1 MLDSNKRRA
10 QQTRRIARQME
21 SSGTYGTHNATGG
34 APREPYRPTKG
45 PRNAERVNF
54 SDSRKTNQARQGYV
68 RQVQPRTRTG
78 ESSDEYRKRI
88 SRRTY
93 AEELRRKAS
102 MKSGALI
109 AAIGV
114 VVVVIAVAVGIGVFF
129 ASSNAKLSLGNSN
142 AAEALTAATEGEP
155 FYVLCAAQ
163 LPGDTATPA
172 PAEGERSDEGGDGEG
187 NAGNGEGDG
196 GDGSGEGGDANADA
210 GDANQSGEGASDDA
224 GQASD
229 QGASDDL
236 SADQGQQ
243 PADQGGEGGEG
254 QESPQGQDGAAP
266 EANQGLK
273 TDSAYLLARVDSA
286 NKRLT
291 FVNIPSAITLT
302 LSDGQ
307 SHYLYEAASVGGDA
321 ELIRSV
327 ESIADV
333 KISQFASIGAEGLKS
348 VAAKL
353 GLDENS
359 VPHALAA
366 DQLNYKTMKES
377 ADAQVAFMTA
387 VLDKA
392 LGDQNANLAGYL
404 SDLSADVQVSW
415 DASQLLSLGEAFTP
429 FGDVTVNSAIV
440 PGRMATDS
448 GREAYII
455 TDNAW
460 QMMLDNIK
468 NGREPDAINGSDQL
482 DLAQIT
488 VTVRNGCRV
497 DGQAGR
503 MRDVLLETGFDV
515 TGVGNVDDGALYE
528 ETFVIYHDE
537 KFAIAAQVALADI
550 GVGRSFDGGDFYTF
564 DTDLLVIVGTDW
576 VAPDGTGAA
585 K

>member
-10 QQTRRIARQME
+10 QQTRRIAKQME

-34 APREPYRPTKG
+34 APREPYRPSKG
-45 PRNAERVNF
+45 PRNADRVNF

-78 ESSDEYRKRI
+78 ESQDEYRKRI

-142 AAEALTAATEGEP
+142 AAEALTAAAEGEP

-163 LPGDTATPA
+163 LPSDAAMPA
-172 PAEGERSDEGGDGEG
+172 PAEGEGSGEG
-187 NAGNGEGDG
+187 NNGEGSGEGNGDVGSGEGNNGNGESGGEAPGEGDSAGNGE
-196 GDGSGEGGDANADA
+196 AA
-210 GDANQSGEGASDDA
+210 GDAGQAGGEGASD
-224 GQASD
+224 GS
-229 QGASDDL
+229 

-243 PADQGGEGGEG
+243 APDQNGGGTEG
-254 QESPQGQDGAAP
+254 QEGVAP
-266 EANQGLK
+266 NADQGLK
-273 TDSAYLLARVDSA
+273 TDSAYLLARVDPA
-286 NKRLT
+286 NKHLT
-291 FVNIPSAITLT
+291 FVSIPSAITLT

-307 SHYLYEAASVGGDA
+307 SHYLYEATSVGGDA

-333 KISQFASIGAEGLKS
+333 KISQFASIGSDGLKS

-353 GLDENS
+353 GLDEGS
-359 VPHALAA
+359 VPRALAA
-366 DQLNYKTMKES
+366 DQLNYKNMKEAS
-377 ADAQVAFMTA
+377 DAQIAFMAA

-404 SDLSADVQVSW
+404 SDLAADVKVSW
-415 DASQLLSLGEAFTP
+415 DASQLLALGEAFTP
-429 FGDVTVNSAIV
+429 FGEATVNSALV

-550 GVGRSFDGGDFYTF
+550 GVGRSFDGGDFYSF